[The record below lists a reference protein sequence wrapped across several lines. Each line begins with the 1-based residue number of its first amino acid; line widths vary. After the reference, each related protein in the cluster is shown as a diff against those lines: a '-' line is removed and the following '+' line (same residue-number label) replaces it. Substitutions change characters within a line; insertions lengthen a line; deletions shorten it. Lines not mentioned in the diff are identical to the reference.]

1 MAKFELDL
9 SLREKRQ
16 LMAILKCDRSE
27 YEQSL
32 RAAERDEVDFESDEQ
47 KEFLVKKT
55 TAAVEVLSLVLD
67 QLHDQD
73 PK

>member
-1 MAKFELDL
+1 MAKFELEL

-16 LMAILKCDRSE
+16 LMAMLECDRSE

-32 RAAERDEVDFESDEQ
+32 RAAERDEVDFESDDQ

-55 TAAVEVLSLVLD
+55 TAAVEVLTLVLD
-67 QLHDQD
+67 QLHKQN
-73 PK
+73 PE